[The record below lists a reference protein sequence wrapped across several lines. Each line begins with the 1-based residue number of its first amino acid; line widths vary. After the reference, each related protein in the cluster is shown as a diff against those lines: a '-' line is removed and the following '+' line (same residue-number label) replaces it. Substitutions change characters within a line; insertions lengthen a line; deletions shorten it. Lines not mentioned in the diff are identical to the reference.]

1 MEMVLRDGKA
11 EREEER
17 EKESERGSPLSM
29 CCRASHAEPIAN
41 KPSVEI
47 SKEVITTGPAQ
58 FLTVDAR
65 LPPWSRIDLNEEA
78 MNILEGRTPHTPNLN
93 CFDRT
98 SHLCMCVCVSACYR
112 TDRRPSVINDS
123 GITGR
128 CHNV

>member
-17 EKESERGSPLSM
+17 EKERGNPLSM

-78 MNILEGRTPHTPNLN
+78 MNILEGRPPPPT
-93 CFDRT
+93 
-98 SHLCMCVCVSACYR
+98 
-112 TDRRPSVINDS
+112 
-123 GITGR
+123 
-128 CHNV
+128 